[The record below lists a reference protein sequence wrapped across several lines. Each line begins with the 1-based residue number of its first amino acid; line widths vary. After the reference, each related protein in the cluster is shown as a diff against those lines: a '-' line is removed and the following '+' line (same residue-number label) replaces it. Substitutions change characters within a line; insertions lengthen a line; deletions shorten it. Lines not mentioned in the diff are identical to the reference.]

1 MKKTVRVIAAAVI
14 GTVCIFGAQSAA
26 YAASAAKTDAAG
38 VATATT
44 SANAAPAAAAKS
56 TSALSDAADTNAPDL
71 KFTPDGGGYYIY
83 CNNNEFI
90 RRRDLSDTSNP
101 NPEYLMNKRKIH
113 TLFFTYKPYRADKTG
128 KRGGHRGHKMERIFR
143 GGNRQPLGG
152 QGVRF

>member
-101 NPEYLMNKRKIH
+101 NPEYLMNNLNMTNGKY
-113 TLFFTYKPYRADKTG
+113 TLYFSHINQIGRA
-128 KRGGHRGHKMERIFR
+128 H
-143 GGNRQPLGG
+143 
-152 QGVRF
+152 V